1 MKKRPF
7 VTLKLAQTLDGCIA
21 TASGDSKWITSE
33 TSRVKTHQLRAGND
47 AILVGSNTV
56 RADDPQL
63 SVRHIM
69 GKSPTKIV
77 LDARLDLPTG
87 LKIFSGAPLILVAAK
102 GVGEDRVQ
110 ERENRGAVV
119 WQVDASETGRL
130 DLSQV
135 MEKAM
140 SAGFDTVLIEGGSRV
155 AASAFL
161 AGIVDKM
168 VVFIA
173 PKILGA
179 GLPSVGSMGLERI
192 AESIQLLDVEVDQ
205 SGDDLMVTA
214 SIQKGPSSAH
224 TP

>member
-1 MKKRPF
+1 MP
-7 VTLKLAQTLDGCIA
+7 GH
-21 TASGDSKWITSE
+21 W
-33 TSRVKTHQLRAGND
+33 
-47 AILVGSNTV
+47 
-56 RADDPQL
+56 
-63 SVRHIM
+63 
-69 GKSPTKIV
+69 
-77 LDARLDLPTG
+77 
-87 LKIFSGAPLILVAAK
+87 
-102 GVGEDRVQ
+102 